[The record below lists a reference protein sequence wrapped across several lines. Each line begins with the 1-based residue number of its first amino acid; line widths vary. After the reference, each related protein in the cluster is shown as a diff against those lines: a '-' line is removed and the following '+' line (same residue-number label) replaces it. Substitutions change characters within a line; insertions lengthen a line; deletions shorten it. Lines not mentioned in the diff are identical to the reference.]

1 MLRIIPLDEA
11 DEIYRS
17 PDLGWDGFIGDLLLN
32 DLNHASAPGDLRA
45 EQGLATQV
53 LILLMTDR
61 RVEESELRDD
71 EQNRG
76 WLGDSFDRLDG
87 EDILGSRLWLLR
99 RRSIYDG
106 IEVDAQ
112 DYAREALQPLVTQG
126 AVARIDVT
134 AIANRAENRL
144 DLDIALYGRDGE
156 TVFNQKFGL
165 LWRQID
171 GVEYPLAG

>member
-17 PDLGWDGFIGDLLLN
+17 PDLGWDGLLGDLLLN
-32 DLNHASAPGDLRA
+32 SLTHPTAPGDFRA

-53 LILLMTDR
+53 LILLMSDR
-61 RVEESELRDD
+61 RVEDSELRDG

-87 EDILGSRLWLLR
+87 EDVLGSRLWLLR

-106 IEVDAQ
+106 IEVDAE
-112 DYAREALQPLVTQG
+112 DYAREALQPLITQG
-126 AVARIDVT
+126 SVARVDAT
-134 AIANRAENRL
+134 ATAKRAENRL
-144 DLDIALYGRDGE
+144 DLEIAMYGRDGE
-156 TVFNQKFGL
+156 TMFNQKFGL

>member
-17 PDLGWDGFIGDLLLN
+17 PDLGWDGLLGDLLLN
-32 DLNHASAPGDLRA
+32 SITHPTAPGDFRA

-61 RVEESELRDD
+61 RVEESELRDG

-87 EDILGSRLWLLR
+87 EDVLGSRLWLLR

-106 IEVDAQ
+106 IEVDAE
-112 DYAREALQPLVTQG
+112 DYAREALQPLITQG
-126 AVARIDVT
+126 AVARVD
-134 AIANRAENRL
+134 AIATAKRAENRL

-156 TVFNQKFGL
+156 TVLNQKFGL
-165 LWRQID
+165 LWRQVD
-171 GVEYPLAG
+171 GVEYPLSG

>member
-17 PDLGWDGFIGDLLLN
+17 PDLGWDGLLGDLLLN
-32 DLNHASAPGDLRA
+32 SLTHPTAPGDFRA

-61 RVEESELRDD
+61 RVEDSELQDG

-87 EDILGSRLWLLR
+87 EDVLGSRLWLLR

-106 IEVDAQ
+106 IEVDAE
-112 DYAREALQPLVTQG
+112 DYAREALQPLIAQG
-126 AVARIDVT
+126 AVARIDAT
-134 AIANRAENRL
+134 ATAKRAENRL
-144 DLDIALYGRDGE
+144 DLEIALYGRDGE

>member
-1 MLRIIPLDEA
+1 MLRIIPLDEVG
-11 DEIYRS
+11 ETYRS
-17 PDLGWDGFIGDLLLN
+17 PDLGWDGIVGDLLQN
-32 DLNHASAPGDLRA
+32 DAYHPIAPGDFRA

-61 RVEESELRDD
+61 RVEDSELRDG
-71 EQNRG
+71 EQNGG

-87 EDILGSRLWLLR
+87 EDVIGSRLWLLR

-112 DYAREALQPLVTQG
+112 DYAIEALQPLVTQG
-126 AVARIDVT
+126 AVASIEAVAT
-134 AIANRAENRL
+134 ADRAKNRM
-144 DLDIALYGRDGE
+144 DLSIWLYGRDGGA
-156 TVFNQKFGL
+156 VFNQKFAL

-171 GVEYPLAG
+171 GVAYPLAG

>member
-11 DEIYRS
+11 DETYRS
-17 PDLGWDGFIGDLLLN
+17 PDLGWDGLIGDLLLN
-32 DLNHASAPGDLRA
+32 GLSHPTAPGDLRA

-61 RVEESELRDD
+61 RVEDSELRDG

-87 EDILGSRLWLLR
+87 EDLLGSRFWLLR

-106 IEVDAQ
+106 IEVDAE
-112 DYAREALQPLVTQG
+112 DYAREALQPLITQG
-126 AVARIDVT
+126 AVARVDAT
-134 AIANRAENRL
+134 ATSNRAENRL

>member
-17 PDLGWDGFIGDLLLN
+17 PDLGWDGLIGDLLLN
-32 DLNHASAPGDLRA
+32 DLDHASAPGDLRA

-61 RVEESELRDD
+61 RVEDSELRDD

-87 EDILGSRLWLLR
+87 EDVLGSRLWLLR

-144 DLDIALYGRDGE
+144 DLDIALYGRNGE
-156 TVFNQKFGL
+156 AAFNQKFGL

>member
-17 PDLGWDGFIGDLLLN
+17 PDLGWDGLIGDLLLN
-32 DLNHASAPGDLRA
+32 DLDHGSAPGDLRA

-87 EDILGSRLWLLR
+87 EDVLGSRLWLLR

>member
-1 MLRIIPLDEA
+1 MLRIIPLEEA

-17 PDLGWDGFIGDLLLN
+17 PDLRWDGLIGDLLLN
-32 DLNHASAPGDLRA
+32 NLDHASAPGDLRA

-87 EDILGSRLWLLR
+87 EDVLGSRLWLLR

-126 AVARIDVT
+126 AVARIDVA

-156 TVFNQKFGL
+156 SVFNQKFGL

>member
-1 MLRIIPLDEA
+1 MSRRQTIREKIMSRVRIETETGCWIWTGPTSGETGRGRG
-11 DEIYRS
+11 YPRMW
-17 PDLGWDGFIGDLLLN
+17 LGGQTVAVHITMWI
-32 DLNHASAPGDLRA
+32 
-45 EQGLATQV
+45 
-53 LILLMTDR
+53 
-61 RVEESELRDD
+61 EESELRDG

-87 EDILGSRLWLLR
+87 EDVLGSRLWLLT

-112 DYAREALQPLVTQG
+112 DYAREALEPLVTQG
-126 AVARIDVT
+126 AVASVDAVAT
-134 AIANRAENRL
+134 TNRAENRL
-144 DLDIALYGRDGE
+144 DLAISLYGRDGE
-156 TVFNQKFGL
+156 AIYNQKFGL

>member
-17 PDLGWDGFIGDLLLN
+17 PDLGWDGLLGDLMLN
-32 DLNHASAPGDLRA
+32 SLTHPTAPGDFRA

-61 RVEESELRDD
+61 RVEDSELRHG

-87 EDILGSRLWLLR
+87 EDALGSRLWLLR

-106 IEVDAQ
+106 IEVDAE
-112 DYAREALQPLVTQG
+112 DYAREALQPLIAQG
-126 AVARIDVT
+126 AVARVD
-134 AIANRAENRL
+134 AIATAKRAENRL
-144 DLDIALYGRDGE
+144 DLEIALYGRDGE

-171 GVEYPLAG
+171 GVEYPLVG

>member
-17 PDLGWDGFIGDLLLN
+17 PDLGWDGLVGDLLLN
-32 DLNHASAPGDLRA
+32 DLTHPAAPGDFRA

-61 RVEESELRDD
+61 RVEDSELRDG

-87 EDILGSRLWLLR
+87 ENVLGSRLWLLAR
-99 RRSIYDG
+99 RAIYEG

-112 DYAREALQPLVTQG
+112 DYAREALQPLIIQG
-126 AVARIDVT
+126 AIARID
-134 AIANRAENRL
+134 AIATANRSENRL
-144 DLDIALYGRDGE
+144 NLDIALYGRDGE
-156 TVFNQKFGL
+156 AVFNQKFGL

>member
-17 PDLGWDGFIGDLLLN
+17 PDLGWDGLLGDLLLN
-32 DLNHASAPGDLRA
+32 SLKHPTATGDFRA

-61 RVEESELRDD
+61 RVEDSELRDG

-87 EDILGSRLWLLR
+87 EDVLGSRLWLLR

-106 IEVDAQ
+106 IEVDAE
-112 DYAREALQPLVTQG
+112 DYAREALQPLITQG
-126 AVARIDVT
+126 AVARVDAAAT
-134 AIANRAENRL
+134 AIRAENRL
-144 DLDIALYGRDGE
+144 DLEIALYGRDGE

>member
-17 PDLGWDGFIGDLLLN
+17 PDLGWDGLLGDLLLN
-32 DLNHASAPGDLRA
+32 SLTHPTAPGDFRA

-61 RVEESELRDD
+61 RVEDSELRDG

-87 EDILGSRLWLLR
+87 EDVLGSRLWLLR

-106 IEVDAQ
+106 IEVDAE
-112 DYAREALQPLVTQG
+112 DYAREALQPLITQG
-126 AVARIDVT
+126 AVARIDAT
-134 AIANRAENRL
+134 ATAKRAENRL
-144 DLDIALYGRDGE
+144 DLEIALYGRDGE

>member
-17 PDLGWDGFIGDLLLN
+17 PDLGWDGLLGDLLLN
-32 DLNHASAPGDLRA
+32 SLTHPTAPGDFRA

-53 LILLMTDR
+53 LILLMSDR
-61 RVEESELRDD
+61 RVEDSELRDG

-87 EDILGSRLWLLR
+87 EDVLGSRLWLLR

-106 IEVDAQ
+106 IEVDAE
-112 DYAREALQPLVTQG
+112 DYAREALQPLITQG
-126 AVARIDVT
+126 SVARVDAT
-134 AIANRAENRL
+134 ATAKRAENRL
-144 DLDIALYGRDGE
+144 DLEIAMYGRDGE